1 MHFTQQMV
9 KWIFHKT
16 PYHSHRRSASD
27 CGTSET
33 AMSAPR
39 LSCPMITVWR
49 WPSLGPR
56 PRLRH
61 IHTLSYHHFNTMEIS
76 NVHKFRTNVVPITDA
91 RDYGC
96 CHQSNLLAW
105 SSSGCMTL
113 RRSRRQGKS
122 RISENEAAAA
132 TTKPPISNK
141 TLCRSSLVL
150 YSCTQEMSSS
160 STKPFLVLD
169 ET

>member
-1 MHFTQQMV
+1 MH
-9 KWIFHKT
+9 IFYIRQHLVI
-16 PYHSHRRSASD
+16 SRF
-27 CGTSET
+27 
-33 AMSAPR
+33 
-39 LSCPMITVWR
+39 
-49 WPSLGPR
+49 SLYW
-56 PRLRH
+56 LYDYYLHINRH

-122 RISENEAAAA
+122 RISENEAAAEPA
-132 TTKPPISNK
+132 VASASTKPPISNK
-141 TLCRSSLVL
+141 ILCRSSLVL
-150 YSCTQEMSSS
+150 YSCTQELSSF
-160 STKPFLVLD
+160 STKPFLLRHRKRWLNINATIRMLYVIL
-169 ET
+169 